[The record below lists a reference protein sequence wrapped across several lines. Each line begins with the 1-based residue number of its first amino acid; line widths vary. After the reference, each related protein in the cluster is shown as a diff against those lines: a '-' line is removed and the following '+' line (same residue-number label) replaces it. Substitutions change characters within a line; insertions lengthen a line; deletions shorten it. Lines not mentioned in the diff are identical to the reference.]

1 MGNERF
7 KIDWN
12 LWERQAVKWFY
23 LVWLVVA
30 LLLMGA
36 SVYYDYLQPEELR
49 KGDFFPDLYRHLLY
63 ILYMPIIGLWCM
75 KKGYNIGYICLGILM
90 VYTFVQLKMFI
101 R

>member
-12 LWERQAVKWFY
+12 LWEKRAVEGFYWF
-23 LVWLVVA
+23 WLSVA
-30 LLLMGA
+30 LLLITA
-36 SVYYDYLQPEELR
+36 SLYHNFLQPSEL
-49 KGDFFPDLYRHLLY
+49 KNGDFFPDLYRHLLY